1 MSDCISLILSILK
14 PPCLVKSTDDTFDS
28 VFHFN
33 LLSFSF
39 PVLLSPSIFLPP
51 NSISLPFLVCCVL
64 SYILN
69 CFLQFICLFLSSLNS
84 LTIFTSKFL
93 NSPSGI
99 LLISVSL
106 DFVIGE
112 LWLLEQ
118 SWCLVF
124 SCFLY
129 FCVAIYTSAVWVP
142 LQFYLKILVN
152 SPHLRAQVPV
162 PLREEKT
169 NHFWV
174 DFRSACCQATWCLLL
189 SKALPFSCFSMAV
202 FRCPVLLFA
211 VCVLSAPLSL
221 G

>member
-1 MSDCISLILSILK
+1 MSLWCELSFFSYSFYYFFFFWFHSFGILNIMCHGKLSGPVYWGFKCLLFGYPFLSLPFSALIHRIVLCFQFFSPLSLLLYGFLGLFFSYVIEFFKSCGHAHIFFILMSDCISLILSILK

-51 NSISLPFLVCCVL
+51 NSVSLPFLVCCVL

-112 LWLLEQ
+112 L
-118 SWCLVF
+118 
-124 SCFLY
+124 
-129 FCVAIYTSAVWVP
+129 
-142 LQFYLKILVN
+142 
-152 SPHLRAQVPV
+152 
-162 PLREEKT
+162 
-169 NHFWV
+169 
-174 DFRSACCQATWCLLL
+174 
-189 SKALPFSCFSMAV
+189 
-202 FRCPVLLFA
+202 
-211 VCVLSAPLSL
+211 
-221 G
+221 

>member
-14 PPCLVKSTDDTFDS
+14 PPCLVKSTGDTFDS

-39 PVLLSPSIFLPP
+39 PVFLSPSIFLPP
-51 NSISLPFLVCCVL
+51 NSVSLPFLVCCVL

-84 LTIFTSKFL
+84 LTIFTSKVL

-112 LWLLEQ
+112 LWLFGTVLMP
-118 SWCLVF
+118 CLFMFLVF
-124 SCFLY
+124 LCCNLHLC
-129 FCVAIYTSAVWVP
+129 CVGTS
-142 LQFYLKILVN
+142 
-152 SPHLRAQVPV
+152 
-162 PLREEKT
+162 
-169 NHFWV
+169 
-174 DFRSACCQATWCLLL
+174 
-189 SKALPFSCFSMAV
+189 
-202 FRCPVLLFA
+202 PVLFKDISKQSSLESSGASTTQRRENKPLLGGF
-211 VCVLSAPLSL
+211 PLSL
-221 G
+221 LSSHMVPPPFQGITFLLLFHGGF